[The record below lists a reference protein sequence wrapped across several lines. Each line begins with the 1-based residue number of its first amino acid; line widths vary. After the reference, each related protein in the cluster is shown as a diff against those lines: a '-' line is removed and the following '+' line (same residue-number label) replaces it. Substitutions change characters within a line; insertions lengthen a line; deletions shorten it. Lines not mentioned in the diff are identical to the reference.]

1 MAKMSDK
8 VSTNDQVKPGTTA
21 APAEGG
27 NASVQEE
34 ELPVKAQLTPQ
45 QIEDLR
51 AKAAKAE
58 EHWDRLLRTTAELEN
73 FKRRAAKERDD
84 LRKYAT
90 EDLIER
96 LVPVLDSFG
105 MALEA
110 ASTATSV
117 EALKTGIAMIHSQL
131 RSVLTEAGLEE
142 IDALGKAFDPKWH
155 EALLHQESA
164 EVAEG
169 HVLQQLRKGYKL
181 RERLLRPASVIVAKQ
196 PGS

>member
-169 HVLQQLRKGYKL
+169 QVLQQLRKGYKL